1 MKSLISYRDRGP
13 YGDAK
18 YPGNT
23 SGRLVKDL
31 LRQFRPKRVLDPMC
45 GSNTTGDVCR
55 ELGLPYLG
63 LDLKTGFDLLTSPI
77 PGRFDFIFWHPPYW
91 NMVRYSREP
100 ADFSNAPTYDEWL
113 EWMRRGFRRLLAVLL
128 PGGHLALQIGD
139 LRRRGRYYFMAG
151 DCYREFGEPLSS
163 LLIKE
168 QHNMRSD
175 AVAYSGRTFIPIVHE
190 YVLIYQKVVGQE
202 SGGRQ
207 SAPDRRPTP
216 DRLPQNPRARPE
228 PL

>member
-91 NMVRYSREP
+91 NMVRYSR
-100 ADFSNAPTYDEWL
+100 
-113 EWMRRGFRRLLAVLL
+113 
-128 PGGHLALQIGD
+128 
-139 LRRRGRYYFMAG
+139 
-151 DCYREFGEPLSS
+151 
-163 LLIKE
+163 
-168 QHNMRSD
+168 
-175 AVAYSGRTFIPIVHE
+175 
-190 YVLIYQKVVGQE
+190 
-202 SGGRQ
+202 
-207 SAPDRRPTP
+207 
-216 DRLPQNPRARPE
+216 
-228 PL
+228 